1 MKDGDSDGIVPV
13 TDSEEEAE
21 KAREEFLAFARKKC
35 VLLPPQLFVYLINV
49 KPIQKLPQCAAI
61 PSHSTE

>member
-21 KAREEFLAFARKKC
+21 KAREEFLAFARKKG
-35 VLLPPQLFVYLINV
+35 VLLQGVFSLRGRGGG
-49 KPIQKLPQCAAI
+49 
-61 PSHSTE
+61 